1 VKGSATVRGPNGHR
15 SNSSEIEG
23 RPDPRLETRMS
34 DGVPDGR
41 ARRGS
46 STVDRMNACQI
57 YGSKSWCRTG
67 CEMGCEMGCSI
78 GSDGGPDTGPDGG
91 ETGCQMG
98 PDGVLDGARRGA
110 RRGQT
115 GAMSSATSFLN
126 AMFPV

>member
-67 CEMGCEMGCSI
+67 CEMGCSI